1 MPVFSGGCEAHLIP
15 FTSIEK
21 IDKTNFNKEMKANL
35 DVLPL
40 NSWIDTNGKPL
51 IIAGPCSAETEE
63 QVTETVTRIA
73 KEGYAHVIR
82 AGVWKPRTR
91 PGSFE
96 GMGEA
101 ALPWLAAVKK
111 ETGLPI
117 AVEVATPQH
126 IELALKYGIDI
137 LWIGAR
143 TTVNP
148 FNVQDLADALKGV
161 DVPVLIK
168 NPVNPDLALWVGA
181 FERIA
186 GAGIK
191 KMAAIHR
198 GFSNAQETKYRN
210 SPMWQLAVELKT
222 LFPQLP
228 IIGDPSHM
236 AGKRAYL
243 FELAQ
248 RALDL
253 NYDGLIIESHRNPDD
268 AWSDASQQLTPEAL
282 GEMLRELEV
291 RKASYGEDFQ
301 SELDRLRQ
309 KIDNIDRELLEV
321 LAARMAVV
329 EKLGEYKRDNNVAV
343 LQLDRWKQVHNS
355 RAEQGKKL
363 NLYPEMVEELFKLI
377 HMESI
382 RKQTE
387 VMNQQPA

>member
-1 MPVFSGGCEAHLIP
+1 
-15 FTSIEK
+15 
-21 IDKTNFNKEMKANL
+21 MKPDL
-35 DVLPL
+35 TVTPL
-40 NSWIDTNGKPL
+40 QSWIDTNGKPL

-63 QVTETVTRIA
+63 QLLDTARQLAALGSV
-73 KEGYAHVIR
+73 HVIR

-101 ALPWLAAVKK
+101 ALPWIQRAKA
-111 ETGLPI
+111 ETGLPF

-126 IELALKYGIDI
+126 IKLALKYGVDI

-148 FNVQDLADALKGV
+148 FNVQEIADALKGV

-186 GAGIK
+186 GAGITK
-191 KMAAIHR
+191 LGAIHR
-198 GFSNAQETKYRN
+198 GFSTGEASKYRN
-210 SPMWQLAVELKT
+210 IPMWQIAIELRT
-222 LFPQLP
+222 MFPQLP

-243 FELAQ
+243 NELAQ
-248 RALDL
+248 MAMDL
-253 NYDGLIIESHRNPDD
+253 NYDGLIVESHQNPDA
-268 AWSDASQQLTPEAL
+268 AWSDAPQQLTPTAF
-282 GEMLRELEV
+282 GQMLEHLQIRQPDSTDREFKGAME
-291 RKASYGEDFQ
+291 Q
-301 SELDRLRQ
+301 LRTQ
-309 KIDNIDRELLEV
+309 IDSIDRQLVEH
-321 LAARMAVV
+321 LAARMSVV
-329 EKLGEYKRDNNVAV
+329 EKLAEYKRDNNVS
-343 LQLDRWKQVHNS
+343 LFQPDRWKDILAS
-355 RAEQGKKL
+355 RTELGTKL
-363 NLYPEMVEELFKLI
+363 NLYPELVEEIYKII

-387 VMNQQPA
+387 VMNQTTA

>member
-1 MPVFSGGCEAHLIP
+1 
-15 FTSIEK
+15 
-21 IDKTNFNKEMKANL
+21 MKANL

-40 NSWIDTNGKPL
+40 SSWIDTNGKPL

-243 FELAQ
+243 YEIAQ

-253 NYDGLIIESHRNPDD
+253 NYDGLIIESHRSPDD

-291 RKASYGEDFQ
+291 RKPSYGEDFQ

-343 LQLDRWKQVHNS
+343 LQLDRWKQVHTS
-355 RAEQGKKL
+355 RAEQAKKL
-363 NLYPEMVEELFKLI
+363 NLYPEVVEELFKLI

-387 VMNQQPA
+387 VMNQQTA

>member
-1 MPVFSGGCEAHLIP
+1 
-15 FTSIEK
+15 
-21 IDKTNFNKEMKANL
+21 MKANL
-35 DVLPL
+35 NVSPL
-40 NSWIDTNGKPL
+40 ESWVKTDGKPL

-63 QVTETVTRIA
+63 QVLETAEGIA
-73 KEGYAHVIR
+73 RNGYAHIYR

-96 GMGEA
+96 GKGEE
-101 ALPWLAAVKK
+101 ALPWLQKVK
-111 ETGLPI
+111 EQTGLKT

-126 IELALKYGIDI
+126 IELALKYGVDV

-186 GAGIK
+186 GAGIT
-191 KMAAIHR
+191 KMGAIHR

-210 SPMWQLAVELKT
+210 SPMWQIAVEFKT
-222 LFPQLP
+222 HFPSIP
-228 IIGDPSHM
+228 MIGDPSHM

-243 FELAQ
+243 AELTQ
-248 RALDL
+248 RAMDL
-253 NYDGLIIESHRNPDD
+253 NYDGLIIESHRNPDE
-268 AWSDASQQLTPEAL
+268 AWSDASQQLTPDAL
-282 GEMLRELEV
+282 GEMLSSTEF
-291 RKASYGEDFQ
+291 RKATYGTDFQ
-301 SELDRLRQ
+301 SELDRLRARL
-309 KIDNIDRELLEV
+309 DNLDRELMEV
-321 LAARMAVV
+321 LASRMAVV
-329 EKLGEYKRDNNVAV
+329 EQLGEYKRDNNVAV
-343 LQLDRWKQVHNS
+343 LQLDRWKHVHES
-355 RAEQGKKL
+355 RAEWAKSL
-363 NLYPEMVEELFKLI
+363 NLYPEVVEELFKLI

-387 VMNQQPA
+387 VMNRQAI

>member
-1 MPVFSGGCEAHLIP
+1 
-15 FTSIEK
+15 
-21 IDKTNFNKEMKANL
+21 MKANL

-40 NSWIDTNGKPL
+40 SSWIETGDKPL

-63 QVTETVTRIA
+63 QVLETARGIA
-73 KEGYAHVIR
+73 KEGYAHILR

-96 GMGEA
+96 GKGEE
-101 ALPWLAAVKK
+101 ALPWLQKAKE
-111 ETGLPI
+111 ETGLKT

-126 IELALKYGIDI
+126 VELALKYGVDV

-148 FNVQDLADALKGV
+148 FNVQDLADSLKGV

-186 GAGIK
+186 GAGIN
-191 KMAAIHR
+191 KMGAIHR

-210 SPMWQLAVELKT
+210 SPMWQIAVEFKT
-222 LFPQLP
+222 LFPQIP
-228 IIGDPSHM
+228 MIGDPSHM

-243 FELAQ
+243 AELTQ
-248 RALDL
+248 RAMDL
-253 NYDGLIIESHRNPDD
+253 NYDGLIIESHRNPDE
-268 AWSDASQQLTPEAL
+268 AWSDASQQLTPAAL
-282 GEMLRELEV
+282 GEMLKSIEI
-291 RKASYGEDFQ
+291 RKATYGVDFQ

-309 KIDNIDRELLEV
+309 RLDNLDRELLEV
-321 LAARMAVV
+321 LASRMAVV
-329 EKLGEYKRDNNVAV
+329 EQLGEYKRDNNVAV
-343 LQLDRWKQVHNS
+343 LQLDRWKQVHGS
-355 RAEQGKKL
+355 RAEWGKSL
-363 NLYPEMVEELFKLI
+363 NLYTEMVEELFKLI

-387 VMNQQPA
+387 VMNQQTA

>member
-1 MPVFSGGCEAHLIP
+1 
-15 FTSIEK
+15 
-21 IDKTNFNKEMKANL
+21 MKANL

-40 NSWIDTNGKPL
+40 DSWINTGGKPL
-51 IIAGPCSAETEE
+51 MIAGPCSAETEE
-63 QVTETVTRIA
+63 QVRETVTGIA

-96 GMGEA
+96 GKGEE
-101 ALPWLAAVKK
+101 ALPWLVEMKK
-111 ETGLPI
+111 ETGLPVAI
-117 AVEVATPQH
+117 EVATPQH

-191 KMAAIHR
+191 KLGAIHR

-210 SPMWQLAVELKT
+210 SPMWQIAVELKT

-228 IIGDPSHM
+228 LIADPSHI
-236 AGKRAYL
+236 AGKRSLL
-243 FELAQ
+243 FEIAQ
-248 RALDL
+248 RAMDL
-253 NYDGLIIESHRNPDD
+253 NYDGLIMESHCNPDK
-268 AWSDASQQLTPEAL
+268 AWSDASQQLTPSAL
-282 GEMLRELEV
+282 GEMLKELEI
-291 RKASYGEDFQ
+291 RKATYGSDFQ
-301 SELDRLRQ
+301 SELEKLRGQ
-309 KIDNIDRELLEV
+309 LDNIDRELLEV
-321 LAARMAVV
+321 LAARMSLVTR
-329 EKLGEYKRDNNVAV
+329 LGEYKRDNNVAV

-355 RAEQGKKL
+355 RADLGKSL
-363 NLYPEMVEELFKLI
+363 NLNAEVVEELFKLI

>member
-1 MPVFSGGCEAHLIP
+1 MTASLD
-15 FTSIEK
+15 IE
-21 IDKTNFNKEMKANL
+21 
-35 DVLPL
+35 PL
-40 NSWIDTNGKPL
+40 STWIDTKGKPL

-63 QVTETVTRIA
+63 QVVETVSQIH

-96 GMGEA
+96 GMGET
-101 ALPWLAAVKK
+101 ALPWLAAAKK
-111 ETGLPI
+111 ETGLPL

-126 IELALKYGIDI
+126 VELALKYGVDI

-168 NPVNPDLALWVGA
+168 NPVNPDLQLWIGAL
-181 FERIA
+181 ERINRA
-186 GAGIK
+186 GLK
-191 KMAAIHR
+191 KIGAIHR
-198 GFSNAQETKYRN
+198 GFSNAQENKYRN
-210 SPMWQLAVELKT
+210 SPMWQIGIELKT
-222 LFPQLP
+222 LLPELP

-243 FELAQ
+243 YELAQ

-253 NYDGLIIESHRNPDD
+253 NYDGLIIESHCNPDK
-268 AWSDASQQLTPEAL
+268 AWSDASQQLTPSAL
-282 GEMLRELEV
+282 GEMLHELSI
-291 RKASYGEDFQ
+291 RHKDYGSDYQ
-301 SELDRLRQ
+301 SQLELIRSKL
-309 KIDNIDRELLEV
+309 DNLDRELLET
-321 LAARMAVV
+321 LAARMALVGR
-329 EKLGEYKRDNNVAV
+329 LAEYKRDNNVAAYQV
-343 LQLDRWKQVHNS
+343 DRFREILKTRESW
-355 RAEQGKKL
+355 GKSL
-363 NLYPEMVEELFKLI
+363 NLFPELVDELFKLI

-387 VMNQQPA
+387 VMNQINA